1 MSDIKKRLKALL
13 EQREDTE
20 PTALIISTQ
29 SGYMVFAFGLEP
41 RKKFPDFRTVQEARD
56 ALTACGIT
64 KIGIIGGD

>member
-13 EQREDTE
+13 EQRTDDE
-20 PTALIISTQ
+20 PTGLIIGTD

-41 RKKFPDFRTVQEARD
+41 RKNFPDFSTVQEAKN
-56 ALTACGIT
+56 ALAACGIT

>member
-1 MSDIKKRLKALL
+1 MASIEARIKKLL

-20 PTALIISTQ
+20 PTALIIGTQ

-41 RKKFPDFRTVQEARD
+41 RKNFPDFRTVQEAKN
-56 ALTACGIT
+56 ALAACGIT